1 MIYTLKKGAV
11 RKMKNSFNVCR
22 LFLIP
27 FFLLVIISCEEQI
40 TTAPNPVVGDV
51 FIFDT
56 IQVNIRYDATPGFK
70 YPLMN
75 YDIYTVT
82 RLTKDGWVDGY
93 EFKCP
98 QGNIDTWIAID
109 YFNYPKVG
117 TIFRRRINKWNDFI
131 LQPSA
136 KVAYTLIFTATLP
149 GENKEFTFNGNEI
162 NKYYTAGIQPEPN
175 SLQLTGPENRN
186 YNPNF
191 SPDGN
196 WIYFQSSHN
205 QRTIFKTDKHG
216 NSYEKIADFTDSQLD
231 QGAYGILDNNH
242 LVYVQNG
249 GQLSSI
255 VIKDLGTMNDLVYP
269 VNGNLWGTEPV
280 KIPNTNKFLNFTD
293 PNKAIDF
300 NYKLVTAD
308 IVTQKVDTILKNFY
322 GDVEEYTI
330 NPHNNNIYLLTV
342 SNHYDIIEYNPATE
356 KFSIFL
362 GNVNYIRNLKFFPN
376 NNNYAYIRKDQNGYY
391 NIFLNINGIEK
402 QLTKYP
408 GDVTGFSISPDGNF
422 IAFSA
427 NRRDEIQSWVISI
440 N

>member
-1 MIYTLKKGAV
+1 MVIGYISKA
-11 RKMKNSFNVCR
+11 
-22 LFLIP
+22 
-27 FFLLVIISCEEQI
+27 VIIRE
-40 TTAPNPVVGDV
+40 
-51 FIFDT
+51 
-56 IQVNIRYDATPGFK
+56 
-70 YPLMN
+70 
-75 YDIYTVT
+75 
-82 RLTKDGWVDGY
+82 
-93 EFKCP
+93 
-98 QGNIDTWIAID
+98 
-109 YFNYPKVG
+109 
-117 TIFRRRINKWNDFI
+117 
-131 LQPSA
+131 
-136 KVAYTLIFTATLP
+136 
-149 GENKEFTFNGNEI
+149 
-162 NKYYTAGIQPEPN
+162 
-175 SLQLTGPENRN
+175 
-186 YNPNF
+186 
-191 SPDGN
+191 
-196 WIYFQSSHN
+196 
-205 QRTIFKTDKHG
+205 
-216 NSYEKIADFTDSQLD
+216 QLD
-231 QGAYGILDNNH
+231 QGAYGIIDNNH